1 MPIPPIS
8 SFNFINALNF
18 FDYEKAQNIFIK
30 TWIGSEF
37 SLGER
42 EKYEMKLCFGE
53 SKDPDFFIKNDSFN
67 KLSNSLYQP
76 IINSLD
82 KSKNFIL

>member
-1 MPIPPIS
+1 M
-8 SFNFINALNF
+8 NF
-18 FDYEKAQNIFIK
+18 FDYEKAQYIFKK
-30 TWIGSEF
+30 TWVGSEF

-53 SKDPDFFIKNDSFN
+53 SKDPDFFIKSDSYN

-82 KSKNFIL
+82 KSKNLIL